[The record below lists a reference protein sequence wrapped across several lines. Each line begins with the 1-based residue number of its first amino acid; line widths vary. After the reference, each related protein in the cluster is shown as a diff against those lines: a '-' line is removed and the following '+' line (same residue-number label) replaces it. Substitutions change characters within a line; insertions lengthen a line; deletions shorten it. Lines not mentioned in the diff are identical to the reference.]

1 MAIKNKATRSERNE
15 RELETEASKK
25 LRSTN
30 VEGANSAM
38 KSEESRSKDSSDD
51 NESDDDRQLKF
62 VLKRQWDMIRALAK
76 AGEERKDR
84 AFREEKLRSY
94 GWTLE
99 ELAEKFNVSTKT
111 IKRDLKSISYVFGNS
126 AIKTRNEA
134 HGRKRYYIEASN
146 ITFGLSLNRDEL
158 LAIYVAQTL
167 TSPLRGTKIWEDLQK
182 SREKIKDV
190 LTDETVKYA
199 ERVAPFF
206 YRFDPTELHYSK
218 EMRTLI
224 DKTLEAM
231 IKGRALQIKYRSLKS
246 LRSKTYEIDPYN
258 FIYWGNAIYLIGFC
272 RRDKKVK
279 VWKVDRLSGAE
290 LLEARKSKRSTFDV
304 EKYLSNSVMPFVTG
318 EGVCEVTIRFT
329 GYAARIVEEERL
341 RSIQSVTTCKSG
353 AKIVVLKTET
363 GKMFFR
369 WLLGFG
375 AHAEILSPLGLR
387 RNYLSELQ
395 SIQTRYEDSGD
406 EPVRYYEEFERDLE
420 KRLEEEKAQR
430 READLTSN
438 F

>member
-1 MAIKNKATRSERNE
+1 MAVIDKATQSGIDE
-15 RELETEASKK
+15 REVETESSRN
-25 LRSTN
+25 LRSAYAEDAISTMTSKEMRTKDAEN
-30 VEGANSAM
+30 EDM
-38 KSEESRSKDSSDD
+38 SET
-51 NESDDDRQLKF
+51 DRRLKF
-62 VLKRQWDMIRALAK
+62 VLKRQWDMIRVLAK
-76 AGEERKDR
+76 SGEERKDR
-84 AFREEKLRSY
+84 AFREEKLRSF
-94 GWTLE
+94 GWTLD

-111 IKRDLKSISYVFGNS
+111 IKRDLKSISYVFGGS
-126 AIKTRNEA
+126 AIKTKNEA
-134 HGRKRYYIEASN
+134 HGRKRYYIEGSN

-182 SREKIKDV
+182 SREKIKDIM
-190 LTDETVKYA
+190 TDETVKYA

-231 IKGRALQIKYRSLKS
+231 IKGRALQIKYRSLNS
-246 LRSKTYEIDPYN
+246 QRSKTYEIDPYN
-258 FIYWGNAIYLIGFC
+258 FIYWGNAIYLIGYC

-290 LLEARKSKRSTFDV
+290 LLEARKSKRATFDV

-318 EGVCEVTIRFT
+318 EGVREVTIRFT

-353 AKIVVLKTET
+353 AKIVVLRTET

-375 AHAEILSPLGLR
+375 AHAEILSPLDLR
-387 RNYLSELQ
+387 RDYLCELQ
-395 SIQTRYEDSGD
+395 SIQTRYQDSGD
-406 EPVRYYEEFERDLE
+406 DPAQYYEEVE
-420 KRLEEEKAQR
+420 KRIEEEKAQR
-430 READLTSN
+430 REAEMTRIFNS
-438 F
+438 

>member
-1 MAIKNKATRSERNE
+1 MTIKNKATQSERDRGE
-15 RELETEASKK
+15 VET
-25 LRSTN
+25 
-30 VEGANSAM
+30 
-38 KSEESRSKDSSDD
+38 EESRKLQSTFGEDALSTMDSEEIRTKDSSNE
-51 NESDDDRQLKF
+51 NESDVDRQLKF
-62 VLKRQWDMIRALAK
+62 VLKRQWDMINALAK
-76 AGEERKDR
+76 AGKERRDLAYR
-84 AFREEKLRSY
+84 DEKSKSF

-99 ELAEKFNVSTKT
+99 ELAKKFNVSTKT
-111 IKRDLKSISYVFGNS
+111 IKRDLKSISYVFGNT
-126 AIKTRNEA
+126 ALKTRNEA
-134 HGRKRYYIEASN
+134 HGRKRYYIEDSN
-146 ITFGLSLNRDEL
+146 ITFGLKLNRDEL

-206 YRFDPTELHYSK
+206 YRFDPTELHYTK

-231 IKGRALQIKYRSLKS
+231 IKGRALLIKYRSLKS
-246 LRSKTYEIDPYN
+246 QRSKTYEVDPYN

-290 LLEARKSKRSTFDV
+290 LLEARKSKRASFDV

-318 EGVCEVTIRFT
+318 EGVREVTIRFT

-375 AHAEILSPLGLR
+375 AHAEILSPIDLR
-387 RNYLSELQ
+387 RDYLCELQ
-395 SIQTRYEDSGD
+395 SIQTRYQDSGD
-406 EPVRYYEEFERDLE
+406 DPEHYYEEVE

-430 READLTSN
+430 REAEMNTN